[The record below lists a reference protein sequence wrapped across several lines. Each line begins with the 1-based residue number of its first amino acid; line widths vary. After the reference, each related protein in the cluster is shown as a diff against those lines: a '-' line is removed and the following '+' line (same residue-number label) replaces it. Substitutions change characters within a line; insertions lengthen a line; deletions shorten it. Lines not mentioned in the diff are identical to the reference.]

1 MPKLTKRLV
10 DNLRPDGVG
19 KDLFYWEAG
28 DGAVKGFGIRLKPSG
43 AGAFIIQY
51 RNAEGRTRRMVL
63 GKIGTLTVEEARALA
78 RDRLTA
84 ASQGADP
91 SANRHA
97 VRNALTVGD
106 LCDLYLKSGEGR
118 IRTSTLAMDRS
129 RIETHVKPLIG
140 RLTVRSLTAADVQRM
155 MAQIIAGKTATPR
168 AKSGRGGNAT
178 GGPGVAARTVGM
190 LATILQYA
198 VNPLHLIKENPARGM
213 KKPADGKQRRFLT
226 LDEIAKLGA
235 IMHGP
240 EGTDENPVALAVIR
254 LLLLTGLR
262 RMEALA
268 LPRAWV
274 DAQARC
280 IRFGATKS
288 GAQLRAIGA
297 PAVRLLE
304 TLLTQAGS
312 RWVFPGERPDGH
324 FIGLPKVLTRICAKA
339 GLEGVTVHVLR
350 HSFAATAAGMGYSE
364 LTIAGLLGH
373 SVPGVTARYA
383 HVPDAAL
390 VSAAD
395 RIAAQIAAAL
405 DGITEGGNVVPMRVV
420 S

>member
-1 MPKLTKRLV
+1 
-10 DNLRPDGVG
+10 
-19 KDLFYWEAG
+19 
-28 DGAVKGFGIRLKPSG
+28 
-43 AGAFIIQY
+43 
-51 RNAEGRTRRMVL
+51 MVL

-84 ASQGADP
+84 ASQGEDP
-91 SANRHA
+91 SADRHA
-97 VRNALTVGD
+97 VRNALTVGE

-118 IRTSTLAMDRS
+118 IKASTLAMDQS
-129 RIETHVKPLIG
+129 RIETHVKPLVG
-140 RLTVRSLTAADVQRM
+140 RLSVRSLTAADIQRVV
-155 MAQIIAGKTATPR
+155 AQIIEGKTAKPR
-168 AKSGRGGNAT
+168 AKNGRGGKAR

-226 LDEIAKLGA
+226 LEEIAKLGA
-235 IMHGP
+235 VMLGP
-240 EGTDENPVALAVIR
+240 EGEDNPVALAVIR

-274 DAQARC
+274 DMQARC
-280 IRFGATKS
+280 IRFGDTKS
-288 GAQLRAIGA
+288 GAQLRAVGA

-304 TLLTQAGS
+304 ALPVQANS
-312 RWVFPGERPDGH
+312 RWVFPGKRPDGH
-324 FIGLPKVLTRICAKA
+324 FVGLPKALARLCEKA

-350 HSFAATAAGMGYSE
+350 HTFAATAAGMGYSE

-383 HVPDAAL
+383 HEPDAAL

-395 RIAAQIAAAL
+395 RIAAQIATAL
-405 DGITEGGNVVPMRVV
+405 DGINQSGNVVPMRVLI
-420 S
+420 